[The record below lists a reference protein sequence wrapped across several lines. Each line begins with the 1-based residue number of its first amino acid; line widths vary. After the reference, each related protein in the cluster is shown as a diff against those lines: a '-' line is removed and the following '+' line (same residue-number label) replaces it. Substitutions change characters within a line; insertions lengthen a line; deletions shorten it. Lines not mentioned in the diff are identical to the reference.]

1 MMFDFSLEIYKR
13 LLKSFM
19 SNKYAIMS
27 YEKFICEKTNSNKM
41 SAKQSLDYSNWVRQE
56 IAKLLSP
63 NRGKT
68 LKPRSEK
75 PNSIWKRILF
85 MRLDKVI
92 THPAQWGW
100 RKDATQKTGL

>member
-1 MMFDFSLEIYKR
+1 V
-13 LLKSFM
+13 
-19 SNKYAIMS
+19 
-27 YEKFICEKTNSNKM
+27 

-56 IAKLLSP
+56 VANLASP
-63 NRGKT
+63 NGGKT

-75 PNSIWKRILF
+75 PDSIWKRILS

-92 THPAQWGW
+92 THRQMGW

>member
-1 MMFDFSLEIYKR
+1 
-13 LLKSFM
+13 
-19 SNKYAIMS
+19 
-27 YEKFICEKTNSNKM
+27 M

-56 IAKLLSP
+56 VANLASP

-75 PNSIWKRILF
+75 PDIIWKRILS

-92 THPAQWGW
+92 THRLLGR